1 MAYKIDR
8 PETNGRIE
16 QWANSTTDQLIYAL
30 NDLERRCDEIT
41 TSASALQGNIEQ
53 IQEKDISGELYQLIV
68 KLSEDLTTLSGSVET
83 LSGSIETLSG
93 SIETINGNIETI
105 NENYTALEARVT
117 ALEGS

>member
-16 QWANSTTDQLIYAL
+16 QWANSTTDQLVYAL

-41 TSASALQGNIEQ
+41 TSESALQENIQQ
-53 IQEKDISGELYQLIV
+53 IQEKDISGELYQLII
-68 KLSEDLTTLSGSVET
+68 KLSDDINTLS
-83 LSGSIETLSG
+83 
-93 SIETINGNIETI
+93 GNIETI